1 MGTPSLHNKQAFTSN
16 LLDSIVNRLHEV
28 DIAPEDA
35 LDDIVALDPET
46 ELGKAMTQ
54 VMVVIANLR
63 LYDYYIGYHR
73 KGNTIKLMLSGDAPA
88 ENVKDLVSQ
97 IEQSIETAPDE
108 DEEAYIKASLH
119 RTELNDKAAWVL
131 DLSVYT
137 TTPDEFSDIP
147 VEMDVI
153 GDVSV
158 NDTADIE
165 QPGMPAGTGQTV
177 PEA

>member
-1 MGTPSLHNKQAFTSN
+1 MEILSVHNKQFHTN
-16 LLDSIVNRLHEV
+16 KLLDSIISRLHEV

-54 VMVVIANLR
+54 VMVIIANLR
-63 LYDYYIGYHR
+63 LYDYYIGYQR
-73 KGNTIKLMLSGDAPA
+73 SGNVIKLMLAGDAPS
-88 ENVKDLVSQ
+88 ENVKDLVDQ

-108 DEEAYIKASLH
+108 DEESYIKAKLQ
-119 RTELNDKAAWVL
+119 RTTLNDKAMWIL
-131 DLSVYT
+131 DLSVFT

-147 VEMDVI
+147 VEMDVT

-165 QPGMPAGTGQTV
+165 KPGTPTGTGQTV